1 MKAEDKPST
10 SPFDPADFLE
20 NGDAIL
26 GYLTDALASGD
37 PAFIDDALDVSVRA
51 ARRLGPISATNL
63 LPSDYEAFFAGLGA
77 GAELETNLSRLQ
89 QFD

>member
-37 PAFIDDALDVSVRA
+37 PAFIDDALDVSVSA
-51 ARRLGPISATNL
+51 AKRLAT
-63 LPSDYEAFFAGLGA
+63 
-77 GAELETNLSRLQ
+77 
-89 QFD
+89 